1 MNVNNTSTSISKDII
16 ITNLTGYIS
25 IADVSMWFDSFEQTC
40 NVFINKGK
48 KFKLLVN
55 RKGYTPEHFSVQK
68 MWKDK
73 FFSNDILENTIAIA
87 FLLDEGD
94 ILDYLNQS
102 NTKKNIRFSS
112 DYNHLIDWITN
123 YKKS

>member
-1 MNVNNTSTSISKDII
+1 MNVNNISTFISKDMI

-25 IADVSMWFDSFEQTC
+25 IGDVSMWFDSFEQTC
-40 NVFINKGK
+40 KVFINKGK

-68 MWKDK
+68 LWKDK
-73 FFSNDILENTIAIA
+73 FFSNEILENAIAIA

-94 ILDYLNQS
+94 ILDHLNQS
-102 NTKKNIRFSS
+102 NTKKNIRFSN
-112 DYNHLIDWITN
+112 DYDHLIDWITN
-123 YKKS
+123 YK

>member
-1 MNVNNTSTSISKDII
+1 MNVNNTCTSISKDMI

-25 IADVSMWFDSFEQTC
+25 TADVSMWFDSFEQTC
-40 NVFINKGK
+40 NVFINQGK

-55 RKGYTPEHFSVQK
+55 RKGYTPEHFAVQK
-68 MWKDK
+68 LWKDK
-73 FFSNDILENTIAIA
+73 FFSNGILENTIAIA

-94 ILDYLNQS
+94 ILDHFNQS

-112 DYNHLIDWITN
+112 NYDDLIDWINN
-123 YKKS
+123 YK

>member
-1 MNVNNTSTSISKDII
+1 LNVNNISTFISKDMI

-25 IADVSMWFDSFEQTC
+25 IGDVSMWFDSFEQTC
-40 NVFINKGK
+40 KVFINKGK

-68 MWKDK
+68 LWKDK
-73 FFSNDILENTIAIA
+73 FFSNEILENAIAIA

-94 ILDYLNQS
+94 ILDHLNQS
-102 NTKKNIRFSS
+102 NTKKNIRFSN
-112 DYNHLIDWITN
+112 DYDHLIDWITN
-123 YKKS
+123 YK

>member
-25 IADVSMWFDSFEQTC
+25 IADVSMWFDSFVQTC

-94 ILDYLNQS
+94 ILDHLNQS
-102 NTKKNIRFSS
+102 NTKKNIKFSS
-112 DYNHLIDWITN
+112 DYNHLIDWITH
-123 YKKS
+123 YK

>member
-1 MNVNNTSTSISKDII
+1 MI

-25 IADVSMWFDSFEQTC
+25 TADVSMWFDSFEQTC
-40 NVFINKGK
+40 NVFINQGK

-55 RKGYTPEHFSVQK
+55 RKGYTPEHFAVQK
-68 MWKDK
+68 LWKDK
-73 FFSNDILENTIAIA
+73 FFSNGILENTIAIA

-94 ILDYLNQS
+94 ILDHFNQS

-112 DYNHLIDWITN
+112 NYDDLIDWINN
-123 YKKS
+123 YK

>member
-1 MNVNNTSTSISKDII
+1 MNVNNTSTSISKDMI

-25 IADVSMWFDSFEQTC
+25 IIDVDMWFDSFEQTC
-40 NVFINKGK
+40 NVFINQGK

-55 RKGYTPEHFSVQK
+55 RKGYTPEHFFVQK

-73 FFSNDILENTIAIA
+73 FFSNDLLENTIAIA
-87 FLLDEGD
+87 FLLDEGV
-94 ILDYLNQS
+94 ILDHFNQS

-112 DYNHLIDWITN
+112 DYDHLVNWITN
-123 YKKS
+123 YK